1 MHFLVKNFSCCIHNQ
16 MNKFASAFV
25 RAAEPFVTDYKLVKG
40 VSSEAIRHAYE
51 KPAGQKSVEVVSNEV
66 LSIRYFSPSHFLSF
80 FRKSKPAIWYGF
92 NESKV
97 FNGAGEGFDKRRVD
111 EYVSSRRS
119 FKPFDK
125 AHYRNQARRA
135 VSKLFIEQFHV
146 RHDTDAKKQFFD
158 GIYRIKLNKVPVS
171 EQDFKIVAKSID
183 QCFNRIENEAD
194 RFETLAKQSFR
205 SIRIDSLL
213 RKYGDEQLPGEIV
226 DRLYECEKTAG
237 YGQRYSTGGRYNNT
251 GGSYNNTGGSYNG
264 YNSTRGDGKDSY
276 SKSNNNRSNR
286 NSRPKGPA
294 NTQPKRAGTWK
305 SQKTQ

>member
-1 MHFLVKNFSCCIHNQ
+1 

-25 RAAEPFVTDYKLVKG
+25 RAADPFVTDYKLVKG

-97 FNGAGEGFDKRRVD
+97 FNGAGLGFDKRRVD

-125 AHYRNQARRA
+125 AHYRNRARRA
-135 VSKLFIEQFHV
+135 VSKLFIEQFHA

-158 GIYRIKLNKVPVS
+158 GVYRIKLNKVPVS
-171 EQDFKIVAKSID
+171 EQDFKIVGKSID
-183 QCFNRIENEAD
+183 QCFHRIENEAD
-194 RFETLAKQSFR
+194 RIQAMAKQSFR

-237 YGQRYSTGGRYNNT
+237 YGPRYGT
-251 GGSYNNTGGSYNG
+251 GGSSYNTD
-264 YNSTRGDGKDSY
+264 NHSSR
-276 SKSNNNRSNR
+276 NNR
-286 NSRPKGPA
+286 NSRH
-294 NTQPKRAGTWK
+294 NTSTSSQPRAEK
-305 SQKTQ
+305 SKNR